1 MQVIVAL
8 VTIVLPFLPLFA
20 FFNLDFLRFFR
31 SVVVETRFAVG
42 NSALENLGFDLNTRN
57 LLPAEKTRSG
67 LEGAMALQ
75 DTRDACL
82 SF

>member
-8 VTIVLPFLPLFA
+8 ITIVLPFLPLFA
-20 FFNLDFLRFFR
+20 FFYLDFLRFVR
-31 SVVVETRFAVG
+31 SVVVETCFAVG

-67 LEGAMALQ
+67 LEGTMALQ